1 MRGKSKALKTRQDK
15 DCTMSN
21 HTSGAIQ
28 LELPLFATVGLVPQ
42 NSEMTLIDKSPICNP
57 STQTQ
62 KSSKILAQDSTSK
75 ERVCAPYWTDFC
87 KEINSSLL
95 LPVGTDL
102 QDLDLNLYNI
112 WSNKTVDKSWFL
124 TKQYTV
130 HNQNLPRIYSQSFTS
145 FPVECTDLG
154 NTLKKSKRIYLKL
167 SPAQKRKIKYW
178 FGASRFAYNETIR
191 YLQAPETKANWKG
204 IKTGIIQGLPD
215 WCKDAPYQIKAIAI
229 KDACQAVKNAKKK
242 YIDGGGISRCRFRTK
257 KDPVQSCYIPK
268 SAVKDAGIYHTVLGE
283 LEYKESL
290 PDGFGDCRLVS
301 FYGDYYICLPTESPR
316 HKTENQGRVVALDPG
331 IRNFLTF
338 FSDNSFGWLGENAN
352 LRIQKLCFKL
362 DKLISK
368 ISKAKSRQKK
378 RLKNAATRLRGKI
391 KYLVDELHKKTARF
405 LVDNFDV
412 ILLPTF
418 ETSIMSRKAKRR
430 IRSKSVRQMLTLS
443 HYKFKKFI
451 KHKASE
457 FHKIVID
464 VNEAYTSKT
473 VSWTGEIIN
482 NLGGSKIIKSRLDG
496 RIMNRD
502 LNGARGIYLRA
513 LVDTPWLRE
522 NLNLCIC

>member
-1 MRGKSKALKTRQDK
+1 MKGKSKALKTRQGK
-15 DCTMSN
+15 DCMTLN
-21 HTSGAIQ
+21 HTLGVQ
-28 LELPLFATVGLVPQ
+28 LELPLFATVESVPQ
-42 NSEMTLIDKSPICNP
+42 NSEMTLTDKSPICNP
-57 STQTQ
+57 STQKQ
-62 KSSKILAQDSTSK
+62 KSSKTSAQDSTSK
-75 ERVCAPYWTDFC
+75 EKVCVPYWTDFC
-87 KEINSSLL
+87 KVISSSLL

-102 QDLDLNLYNI
+102 QDLDLNSYNT
-112 WSNKTVDKSWFL
+112 WSNKTVDKSWFS
-124 TKQYTV
+124 TKLYTV
-130 HNQNLPRIYSQSFTS
+130 RNQNLPKIYSQSFTS
-145 FPVECTDLG
+145 FPIECTGLE
-154 NTLKKSKRIYLKL
+154 NTLKKSKKIYLKL
-167 SPAQKRKIKYW
+167 SLAQKRKIKYW
-178 FGASRFAYNETIR
+178 FGVSRFTYNKTIR
-191 YLQAPETKANWKG
+191 YLQTPETKANWKG
-204 IKTGIIQGLPD
+204 IKTGIIQGLPE

-242 YIDGGGISRCRFRTK
+242 YINGDGISRCKFRTK

-268 SAVKDAGIYHTVLGE
+268 SAVKDAGIYHTILGE
-283 LEYKESL
+283 LAYKESL

-301 FYGDYYICLPTESPR
+301 FYGDYYICLPTIVPQ
-316 HKTENQGRVVALDPG
+316 HKTEKQGRVVALDPG

-338 FSDNSFGWLGENAN
+338 FSDNCFGWLGENAN
-352 LRIQKLCFKL
+352 LKIQKLCFKL

-368 ISKAKSRQKK
+368 ISKAKSQQKK

-418 ETSIMSRKAKRR
+418 ETSIMSKKAKRR

-451 KHKASE
+451 KHKANE
-457 FHKIVID
+457 FNKIVID

-482 NLGGSKIIKSRLDG
+482 NLGGSKIIKSRIDG
-496 RIMNRD
+496 RTMNRD

-513 LVDTPWLRE
+513 LVDTPWLRD